1 MTSRSAISHLR
12 RTSMKVEVWI
22 KERHMNLSEVKDVEI
37 DYFGNTIVNF
47 KSGDKPMLF
56 RKGEYDFL
64 KVK

>member
-1 MTSRSAISHLR
+1 
-12 RTSMKVEVWI
+12 MKVEVWI
-22 KERHMNLSEVKDVEI
+22 RENHLNLIDVKDVEI